1 MTGSSAVSQT
11 DVARLDAHEIQPEVY
26 EELPEISD
34 EEFAAATLIGGH
46 AGGDGPADLV
56 HIDADVVARFRA
68 LVPDW
73 RSRINETLRRAL
85 GL

>member
-11 DVARLDAHEIQPEVY
+11 DFARLDAHEIQPEEY
-26 EELPEISD
+26 EELPEITD
-34 EEFAAATLIGGH
+34 EEFAAATLIGG
-46 AGGDGPADLV
+46 DRPADLV

-68 LVPDW
+68 LGPDW
-73 RSRINETLRRAL
+73 RSRINETLRRAV

>member
-1 MTGSSAVSQT
+1 
-11 DVARLDAHEIQPEVY
+11 VY

-68 LVPDW
+68 L
-73 RSRINETLRRAL
+73 
-85 GL
+85 

>member
-26 EELPEISD
+26 EELPEITD
-34 EEFAAATLIGGH
+34 EEFAAATLIGG
-46 AGGDGPADLV
+46 DRPADLV

-68 LVPDW
+68 LGPDW

>member
-26 EELPEISD
+26 EELPEITD
-34 EEFAAATLIGGH
+34 EEFSAATLIGG
-46 AGGDGPADLV
+46 DRPADLV

-68 LVPDW
+68 LGPDW